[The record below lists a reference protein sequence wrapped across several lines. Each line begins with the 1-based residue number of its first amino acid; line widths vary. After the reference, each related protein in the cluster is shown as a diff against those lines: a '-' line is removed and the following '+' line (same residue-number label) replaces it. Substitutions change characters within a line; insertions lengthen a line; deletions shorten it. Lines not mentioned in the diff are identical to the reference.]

1 MTMMSTRERTDLR
14 RPALD
19 RAEAMRLAATEYTRM
34 AQAVDRLGPD
44 DWAKPTDC
52 TEWTVHQMIAHVV
65 GMAAMAASPL
75 ENLRQNRIAK
85 KRPGGE
91 ELTIDALTA
100 LQVRKFGPHT
110 PAELTDMLAE
120 IGPRAA
126 RGRRRAP
133 GLIRRRPLPDPQV
146 LNGVAEM
153 WSLGYLI
160 DIILTRDP
168 WMHRIDLCRATGHD
182 MVLSADH
189 DGVLVDD
196 VVREWA
202 QRHGKSY
209 RLTLTG
215 PAGGA
220 WSSPGGTGESLELDA
235 IEFCRTLSG
244 RGSGTGLLGMQ
255 VPF

>member
-19 RAEAMRLAATEYTRM
+19 RAEAMRLAATEYSRV
-34 AQAVDRLGPD
+34 AEAVRRLHAD
-44 DWAKPTDC
+44 DWNKPTDC
-52 TEWTVHQMIAHVV
+52 TEWTVHELIAHVV

-85 KRPGGE
+85 KRRGGE
-91 ELTIDALTA
+91 ELMIDALTA
-100 LQVRKFGPHT
+100 LQVRKFGIHT
-110 PAELTDMLAE
+110 PAELTEMLAE

-126 RGRRRAP
+126 AGRRRTP

-146 LNGVAEM
+146 LNGIPEM

-168 WMHRIDLCRATGHD
+168 WMHRIDLCRATGQD
-182 MVLSADH
+182 LVLTADH
-189 DGVLVDD
+189 DTVIVDD

-202 QRHGKSY
+202 GRHGKPY

-220 WSSPGGTGESLELDA
+220 WSAPDDTGDALEFDA

-244 RGSGTGLLGMQ
+244 RSSGTGLLGTQ